1 MAALGMGENRAGQVK
16 GMTLVA
22 IATIV
27 WASGGLFTRLLPF
40 DLWTIVFWRGIFA
53 TLFIGAYV
61 LYCFGRST
69 LTVVWGA
76 GFEGFL
82 VAIFSTATIILFP
95 AAFLHTSVAN
105 AFTIITALPFVTAAI
120 AWLWM
125 RERPSMATM
134 VASGFALLGIIIMLG
149 PTAGGP
155 QLGDLLAVLGTISQ
169 ALMTVIIRRNPD
181 VKMVPMAWA
190 SIVLSVVIS
199 YPLAE
204 HLWDLTARDYVVAA
218 GFGLGPMTLG
228 MMLYVIGSGLI
239 PSTLTALINTME
251 APIGALWAWAGVG
264 EVPAVETIIGGGIVL
279 ASVFGRLLRER
290 PPAEKVSEMQL
301 GTMQDP
307 HARPAKSKTSRK

>member
-1 MAALGMGENRAGQVK
+1 MA
-16 GMTLVA
+16 
-22 IATIV
+22 
-27 WASGGLFTRLLPF
+27 
-40 DLWTIVFWRGIFA
+40 VFSA
-53 TLFIGAYV
+53 
-61 LYCFGRST
+61 
-69 LTVVWGA
+69 
-76 GFEGFL
+76 
-82 VAIFSTATIILFP
+82 ATIILFP

-134 VASGFALLGIIIMLG
+134 VASGFALLGIVIMLG

-228 MMLYVIGSGLI
+228 MMLYMIGSGLI

-251 APIGALWAWAGVG
+251 APIGALWAWVGVG

-279 ASVFGRLLRER
+279 ASVFGRLLGER
-290 PPAEKVSEMQL
+290 PPADKVSEMQL
-301 GTMQDP
+301 GTMQNP
-307 HARPAKSKTSRK
+307 QARPAKSKTNKK

>member
-1 MAALGMGENRAGQVK
+1 MAVLGMGENRASRVK
-16 GMTLVA
+16 GITLVA

-40 DLWTIVFWRGIFA
+40 DLWTIVFWRGVFA

-61 LYCFGRST
+61 FYCFGRST

-120 AWLWM
+120 AWLDAGT
-125 RERPSMATM
+125 P
-134 VASGFALLGIIIMLG
+134 LGG
-149 PTAGGP
+149 NHGGQRFCIARHRHHGRANCGRP

-169 ALMTVIIRRNPD
+169 ALMTVIIRRNAE

-199 YPLAE
+199 YPWLN
-204 HLWDLTARDYVVAA
+204 
-218 GFGLGPMTLG
+218 
-228 MMLYVIGSGLI
+228 ISGI
-239 PSTLTALINTME
+239 
-251 APIGALWAWAGVG
+251 
-264 EVPAVETIIGGGIVL
+264 
-279 ASVFGRLLRER
+279 
-290 PPAEKVSEMQL
+290 
-301 GTMQDP
+301 
-307 HARPAKSKTSRK
+307 

>member
-1 MAALGMGENRAGQVK
+1 MAVLGMGENRASQVK
-16 GMTLVA
+16 GITLVA

-61 LYCFGRST
+61 FYCFGRST

-82 VAIFSTATIILFP
+82 VAVFSTATIILFP

-134 VASGFALLGIIIMLG
+134 VASGFALLASSSCWANCGRAA
-149 PTAGGP
+149 TC
-155 QLGDLLAVLGTISQ
+155 DLWRFLA
-169 ALMTVIIRRNPD
+169 
-181 VKMVPMAWA
+181 
-190 SIVLSVVIS
+190 
-199 YPLAE
+199 
-204 HLWDLTARDYVVAA
+204 
-218 GFGLGPMTLG
+218 
-228 MMLYVIGSGLI
+228 
-239 PSTLTALINTME
+239 PS
-251 APIGALWAWAGVG
+251 
-264 EVPAVETIIGGGIVL
+264 
-279 ASVFGRLLRER
+279 
-290 PPAEKVSEMQL
+290 
-301 GTMQDP
+301 
-307 HARPAKSKTSRK
+307 AKR